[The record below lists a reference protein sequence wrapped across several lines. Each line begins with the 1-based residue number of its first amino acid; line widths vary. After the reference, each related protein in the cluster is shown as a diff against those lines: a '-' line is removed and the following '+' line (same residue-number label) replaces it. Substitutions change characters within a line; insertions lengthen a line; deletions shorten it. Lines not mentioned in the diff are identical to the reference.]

1 MIALLYLV
9 HYDTLFQS
17 ATDIIK
23 KMRQPFS
30 YKMQQK
36 LITKWVRLFISKCDS
51 FITNCDSYHRLHLFY
66 YKIRRLLQNV
76 SVQ

>member
-1 MIALLYLV
+1 MIALSYLI
-9 HYDTLFQS
+9 HYDTLFQN

-23 KMRQPFS
+23 KMRQPFY

-51 FITNCDSYHRLHLFY
+51 FIIYCDSYHRLHLFY

>member
-1 MIALLYLV
+1 MIALSYLV
-9 HYDTLFQS
+9 HYDTLFQN

-23 KMRQPFS
+23 KMRQPFY

-36 LITKWVRLFISKCDS
+36 LISKCDS
-51 FITNCDSYHRLHLFY
+51 FIIYCDSYHRLHLFY